1 MNEKKDHDPYAA
13 LRIPSFRFF
22 LASSMIGVIGG
33 QIQNVAIGWEL
44 YERTGLAWTLAVV
57 GGLRAL
63 PMILFSL
70 PAGQLADT
78 FDRKRLMMISQL
90 ISMLCS
96 IGLAIASYQHA
107 RIEVFYLFVF
117 LRSMATSL
125 GMPARGAMLPRIVKG
140 PAFSNAVSWGSSGF
154 ELALMS
160 GPALGGLIIHFN
172 IPLAYAIDACC
183 MFVAVFCTAMIT
195 YEKIDAPRLKPSLAG
210 LVSGA
215 TFVWN
220 HRLILPAITLDLF
233 AVLLGGATALMPIY
247 AKDILQ
253 VGETGMGWLRA
264 APAMGA
270 VTMAVISAHRPP
282 LQRAGRTLLYAV
294 AGYGLCIIVFGLS
307 TNFWLSMAALILSG
321 MCDNI
326 SVVVRHTLVQ
336 VLTPDAL
343 RGRVSAVNSMFIGT
357 SNQLGEFESG
367 AVAHL
372 TSAVFSVVS
381 GGVGTI
387 LVVLG
392 VAGAFPKLRALGALN
407 EIKAE
412 DEKEE
417 IEKAKRA
424 AETAASAK

>member
-1 MNEKKDHDPYAA
+1 MNETKDHDPYAA

-22 LASSMIGVIGG
+22 LASSIVGVIGG

-44 YERTGLAWTLAVV
+44 YERTGLALTLAIV
-57 GGLRAL
+57 GGMRAL

-78 FDRKRLMMISQL
+78 FDRKRLMMLSQS

-96 IGLAIASYQHA
+96 IGLAIASYNHA
-107 RIEVFYLFVF
+107 SLEIFYTLIF
-117 LRSMATSL
+117 LRSSAASL
-125 GMPARGAMLPRIVKG
+125 GMPARGAMLPRIVTG
-140 PAFSNAVSWGSSGF
+140 PAFANAVSWGSSGF

-160 GPALGGLIIHFN
+160 GPALGGLIIHFS
-172 IPLAYAIDACC
+172 IPLAYAIDAAC
-183 MFVAVFCTAMIT
+183 MFTAVLCTAMIA
-195 YEKIDAPRLKPSLAG
+195 YKKVDLPHVRPSLKG

-282 LQRAGRTLLYAV
+282 LQRAGRTLLFAV
-294 AGYGLCIIVFGLS
+294 AGYGLCIVIFGLS
-307 TNFWLSMAALILSG
+307 RNFWLSMAALILSG

-367 AVAHL
+367 LVAHL

-381 GGVGTI
+381 GGIGTV

-392 VAGAFPKLRALGALN
+392 IAGSFPKLRELGALN

-424 AETAASAK
+424 ADASDAK